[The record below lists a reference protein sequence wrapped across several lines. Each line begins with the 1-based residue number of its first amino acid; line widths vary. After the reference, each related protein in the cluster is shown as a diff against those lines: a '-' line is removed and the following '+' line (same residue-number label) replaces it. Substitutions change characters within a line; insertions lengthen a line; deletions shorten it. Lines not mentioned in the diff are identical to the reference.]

1 MYPPIYPSLGRW
13 EDTIRIDEVKI
24 VNEEDEEKEEKLKAF
39 SWLPRE
45 KCPQEVIG
53 TIYKIPTF
61 YTILTSSIRIVSS
74 HRPSDG

>member
-24 VNEEDEEKEEKLKAF
+24 VNVEDEEKEEKLKAF

-45 KCPQEVIG
+45 NAPKKLLEQYIKFQLL
-53 TIYKIPTF
+53 YDF
-61 YTILTSSIRIVSS
+61 L
-74 HRPSDG
+74 